1 MKQKKYEIDMIHGA
15 LLPKL
20 LLFSLPLM
28 LSGCLQLAFNAADV
42 IVVGRFA
49 GDTALAAVGS
59 TTSLVNLL
67 TNVFIGLS
75 VGANVIMA
83 HDWGAQAYSDAQETI
98 TTAITMSLLSGVA
111 LVFIGFFFARPLLLW
126 MGSPEDVLDLS
137 VLYIRVFFLGMPMTM
152 VYNFG
157 SALLRAFGDTRR
169 PLYYLTLAGFINVPL
184 NLLFVIVFHMSVAG
198 VALATIIAQTVSAAL
213 VVRCLTKLDGPCR
226 LDLKNLRINKHKLL
240 RMLRIGLPA
249 GIQGSLFSLS
259 NVLIQ
264 SSVNSFGSVVMA
276 GNAAANSV
284 EGFIYT
290 AMNSIHQAA
299 VSFTSQNMGAGLFKR
314 IDKIAVR
321 CFALVIAI
329 GLLLGVGA
337 LFAGELLLG
346 FYSTE
351 AEVIAAGMVR
361 LKIMLTAYFLCGLM
375 ESAMGIMRGMGYS
388 VIPMLVSLAGA
399 CAFRILWLNTFFAWD
414 PRIEVLYWSY
424 PISWVLT
431 FAAHVTSYLIVR
443 PRGDAAFHK
452 GLQKQ
457 QRLEYEKI
465 QEQRPRGTLHRLFRH

>member
-1 MKQKKYEIDMIHGA
+1 MINGA

-83 HDWGAQAYSDAQETI
+83 HDWGARAYSDAQETI
-98 TTAITMSLLSGVA
+98 TTAITMSLLSGIV
-111 LVFIGFFFARPLLLW
+111 LIFVGWIFARPLLIW

-169 PLYYLTLAGFINVPL
+169 PLYYLSIAGFINVPL

-198 VALATIIAQTVSAAL
+198 VALATIIAQTVSAVL
-213 VVRCLTKLDGPCR
+213 VIRCLTKLDGPCR
-226 LDLKNLRINKHKLL
+226 LDLKNLHINRHKLF

-264 SSVNSFGSVVMA
+264 SSVNSFGSVIMA
-276 GNAAANSV
+276 GNAAASSI
-284 EGFIYT
+284 EGFVYT
-290 AMNSIHQAA
+290 AMNAIHQAA
-299 VSFTSQNMGAGLFKR
+299 VSFTSQNMGAGLYKR
-314 IDKIAVR
+314 IDQIAVR
-321 CFALVIAI
+321 CYLLVSVI
-329 GLLLGVGA
+329 GLSLGCGAYAAGKLLLGI
-337 LFAGELLLG
+337 
-346 FYSTE
+346 YSTE
-351 AEVIAAGMVR
+351 AAVIEAGLLRMQVTCT
-361 LKIMLTAYFLCGLM
+361 MYFLCGLM
-375 ESAMGIMRGMGYS
+375 DTAMGVMRGMGYS
-388 VIPMLVSLAGA
+388 VVPMLVSLTGA
-399 CAFRILWLNTFFAWD
+399 CLFRIVWLNTIFAWE
-414 PRIEVLYWSY
+414 PRIKVLYWSY
-424 PISWVLT
+424 PVSWLLT
-431 FAAHVTSYLIVR
+431 FAAHVLCYLVVR
-443 PRGDAAFHK
+443 PRIHAAFHK
-452 GLQKQ
+452 NAKKQKQ
-457 QRLEYEKI
+457 LENEKTGNK
-465 QEQRPRGTLHRLFRH
+465 RPREMLHRLFRH

>member
-1 MKQKKYEIDMIHGA
+1 MIHGA

-49 GDTALAAVGS
+49 GDAALAAVGS

-83 HDWGAQAYSDAQETI
+83 HDWGAQAYNDAQETI
-98 TTAITMSLLSGVA
+98 ATAITMSLLSGVA
-111 LVFIGFFFARPLLLW
+111 LIFVGLFFARPLLVW
-126 MGSPEDVLDLS
+126 MGSPADVLDLS

-169 PLYYLTLAGFINVPL
+169 PLYYLTLAGCINVPL

-213 VVRCLTKLDGPCR
+213 VVRCLMRLDGPCK
-226 LDLKNLRINKHKLL
+226 LDIKNLRINKHKLL

-264 SSVNSFGSVVMA
+264 SSVNSFGSIIMA

-290 AMNSIHQAA
+290 AMNAIHQAA

-314 IDKIAVR
+314 IDKIAIE
-321 CFALVIAI
+321 CYLLVTVI
-329 GLLLGVGA
+329 GLSLGVGA
-337 LFAGELLLG
+337 LMAGEVLLG

-351 AEVIAAGMVR
+351 YTVVAAGMVR
-361 LKIMLTAYFLCGLM
+361 LKITCTAYFLCGLM
-375 ESAMGIMRGMGYS
+375 DAAMGVMRGMGYS
-388 VIPMLVSLAGA
+388 VTPMLVSLTGA
-399 CAFRILWLNTFFAWD
+399 CAFRIVWLNTFFKWE
-414 PRIEVLYWSY
+414 PLIKVLYWSY
-424 PISWVLT
+424 PVSWFLT
-431 FAAHVTSYLIVR
+431 FVAHVVCYLVVR
-443 PRGDAAFHK
+443 PHIHEAFHK
-452 GLQKQ
+452 GVRKQ
-457 QRLEYEKI
+457 RRLENEKYKGI
-465 QEQRPRGTLHRLFRH
+465 RPPRTLHRLFRH

>member
-1 MKQKKYEIDMIHGA
+1 MNQKKYEIDMIHGA

-20 LLFSLPLM
+20 LIFSIPLM

-83 HDWGAQAYSDAQETI
+83 HDWGAQAYTDAKETV
-98 TTAITMSLLSGVA
+98 TTAITMSLISGVA
-111 LVFIGFFFARPLLLW
+111 LIFVGVIFARPLLIW
-126 MGSPEDVLDLS
+126 MGSPPDVLDLS

-169 PLYYLTLAGFINVPL
+169 PLYYLTFAGFINVPL
-184 NLLFVIVFHMSVAG
+184 NLLFVIVFRMSVAG
-198 VALATIIAQTVSAAL
+198 VALATIFAQTVSAAL
-213 VVRCLTKLDGPCR
+213 VIRCLMKLDGPCK
-226 LDLKNLRINKHKLL
+226 LDIKNLHINKQKLL

-249 GIQGSLFSLS
+249 GIQSSLFSLS

-264 SSVNSFGSVVMA
+264 SSINSFGSIIMA
-276 GNAAANSV
+276 GNAAASSV

-290 AMNSIHQAA
+290 AMNSVHQAA

-314 IDKIAVR
+314 IDKIAFQ
-321 CFALVIAI
+321 CNLLVVAI
-329 GLLLGVGA
+329 GLAFGLGA
-337 LFAGELLLG
+337 LAAGEVLLG

-351 AEVIAAGMVR
+351 YTVITAGMIR
-361 LKIMLTAYFLCGLM
+361 MKITCATYFLCGLM
-375 ESAMGIMRGMGYS
+375 DATMGIMRGMGYS
-388 VIPMLVSLAGA
+388 VLPMLVSLTGA
-399 CAFRILWLNTFFAWD
+399 CAFRIVWLNTMFVVDA
-414 PRIEVLYWSY
+414 RIVTLYWSY
-424 PISWVLT
+424 PASWLVT
-431 FAAHVTSYLIVR
+431 FAAHVVCYLIARTQVH
-443 PRGDAAFHK
+443 AVFHK
-452 GLQKQ
+452 DVRKQ
-457 QRLEYEKI
+457 RILENETIKPVRGM
-465 QEQRPRGTLHRLFRH
+465 RPLHRLFRH